1 MTKAHL
7 ELLVSVE
14 TSSLSPS
21 GTPTS
26 SKAHLLIPPK
36 QFYQMETKYSNIR
49 AYGFHSHSNHHISL
63 PDPRSLSHITMQNI
77 FCPAL
82 KVSSLSVSILSQGN
96 LLTNPHVK
104 AESKSHTPAYNGTEY
119 TSPFYRGRDSEE
131 SKHTPY
137 PVSFGKGL
145 RWLFLPP
152 SLLTATL
159 ISWADST
166 AFLDRAHISR
176 ITKPIQASPP
186 QRHKMAGLW

>member
-1 MTKAHL
+1 
-7 ELLVSVE
+7 
-14 TSSLSPS
+14 
-21 GTPTS
+21 
-26 SKAHLLIPPK
+26 
-36 QFYQMETKYSNIR
+36 
-49 AYGFHSHSNHHISL
+49 
-63 PDPRSLSHITMQNI
+63 MQNI

-145 RWLFLPP
+145 R
-152 SLLTATL
+152 
-159 ISWADST
+159 
-166 AFLDRAHISR
+166 
-176 ITKPIQASPP
+176 
-186 QRHKMAGLW
+186 